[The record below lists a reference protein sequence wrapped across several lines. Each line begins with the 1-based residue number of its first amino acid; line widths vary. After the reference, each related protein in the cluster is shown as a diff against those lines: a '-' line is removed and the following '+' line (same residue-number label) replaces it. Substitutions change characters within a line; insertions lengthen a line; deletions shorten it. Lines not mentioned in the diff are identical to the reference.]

1 MLRFAF
7 QIFLSA
13 FLLFQIQ
20 PIVARF
26 ILPSFGGASN
36 VWTICLVFFQVFLL
50 IGYLYAYLLDRW
62 LPPVKQA
69 LVHSALVAM
78 AIVVFLP
85 IDFNIASDIDQHAP
99 HRGIVLL
106 LLASVGLPYALI
118 SSSGPLFQSW
128 FRSRYPNNDTYRL
141 YALSNVGSL
150 LGLLSYPFLIE
161 PLLTLGKQSLLWSI
175 GFGIYFLWTLTCFWS
190 LRRANPVEA
199 QPDVPD
205 SRSPLSATLS
215 AKNIV
220 SWIFL
225 AGTATTLLL
234 ATTNKITM
242 DVASIPFLW
251 VLPLSL
257 YLITFI
263 ISFDKPKWYD
273 RSIFIPL
280 LLAACLLGL
289 LMLQIELK
297 LSIYFQIG
305 SYLIIMFVG
314 CMVCHGELYRLRPNA
329 LLLTRYYLFIS
340 FGGAIGGIFVALI
353 APLLFNDY
361 FELHLSWVALL
372 IVATLC
378 VFPISYFRKN
388 RLNTAVQVSWV
399 LCAVVYSFLLFTVAK
414 SLRSDVVYQVRGFYG
429 VLKVSDTRLTEKNTN
444 GADRYLTLSHGSTQH
459 GRLYF
464 DNETPLFLPT
474 AYYTHNSGVGM
485 AISNH
490 PQADQTGLDVGVV
503 GMGVATISALC
514 TQCKSISFYEIDPNI
529 LAVERDWFANLEM
542 LNEHGVESNV
552 YLGDGR
558 QLLESQIANGMDKQY
573 DVLAIDAF
581 SSDSIPVHLLTM
593 EAFDI
598 YTRQLRPNGV
608 LAVHVSNRHLDL
620 VNVVSSLA
628 SDSGYEAVYIDNT
641 ESQSELGVASHWV
654 LMSNDKEFMASFDLS
669 KENIE
674 ELAITGFTWTDQYS
688 NLFSVLR

>member
-69 LVHSALVAM
+69 LVHSALVAV

-99 HRGIVLL
+99 HKGIVML

-128 FRSRYPNNDTYRL
+128 FRSRYPNKNTYRL

-161 PLLTLGKQSLLWSI
+161 PMLTLGNQSLLWSI

-190 LRRANPVEA
+190 LRQVNPVEA

-205 SRSPLSATLS
+205 SRPALS

-225 AGTATTLLL
+225 AGIATTLLL

-289 LMLQIELK
+289 LMLQIELT
-297 LSIYFQIG
+297 LSIYVQVG
-305 SYLIIMFVG
+305 SYLVIMFIG
-314 CMVCHGELYRLRPNA
+314 CMVCHGELYRLRPNP

-340 FGGAIGGIFVALI
+340 FGGAVGGIFVALV
-353 APLLFNDY
+353 APLIFNDY

-378 VFPISYFRKN
+378 VFPISYFRNN
-388 RLNTAVQVSWV
+388 RFNTAVQVSWIV
-399 LCAVVYSFLLFTVAK
+399 CAMVYSVLLFNVAK
-414 SLRSDVVYQVRGFYG
+414 NLRFDVVYQVRGFYG
-429 VLKVSDTRLTEKNTN
+429 VLKVSDTQLYEKHAT
-444 GADRYLTLSHGSTQH
+444 GADRYLTLAHGSTQH

-464 DNETPLFLPT
+464 DDETPLFLPT
-474 AYYTHNSGVGM
+474 AYYTDNSGVGM
-485 AISNH
+485 AIASH
-490 PQADQTGLDVGVV
+490 SKAAQEGLDVGVV

-514 TQCKSISFYEIDPNI
+514 KQCKSISFYEIDPNI
-529 LAVERDWFANLEM
+529 LAVERDWFSNLET
-542 LNEHGVESNV
+542 LREHGVESNV

-558 QLLESQIANGMDKQY
+558 QLLESQIANGLDKQY

-593 EAFDI
+593 EAFEI
-598 YTRQLRPNGV
+598 YTQQLRPNGV

-628 SDSGYEAVYIDNT
+628 SDSGYQAVYVNNKET
-641 ESQSELGVASHWV
+641 HNELDVPSKWV
-654 LMSNDKEFMASFDLS
+654 LISNDKDFIASFDLS
-669 KENIE
+669 KDNIE
-674 ELAITGFTWTDQYS
+674 ALNITGFAWTDQYS